1 MTGPSAT
8 TGRDFFDTNILV
20 YAHDPRDPVK
30 QARAVDLVA
39 DAMEGGTIVT
49 SVQVLGEFFN
59 TVTRRIP
66 NPLSNE
72 EAEEIV
78 NLFSTLPVM
87 GLDMALVQR
96 AITTCRRYQVSYWD
110 ALIIAAAERAGC
122 SGIISEDLN
131 VGQTYHG
138 VTVSNPF

>member
-1 MTGPSAT
+1 
-8 TGRDFFDTNILV
+8 
-20 YAHDPRDPVK
+20 VK

-39 DAMEGGTIVT
+39 DAMESGTIVT

-78 NLFSTLPVM
+78 NLFSTLPVI

-110 ALIIAAAERAGC
+110 ALIVAAAERAGC

-131 VGQTYHG
+131 TGQAYRG